1 VSRRRGGRKAKVAMR
16 SAPLSDKSKPVHPG
30 ESGGQYKP
38 LNDEGVADIV
48 ENSFRILEDVGF
60 NQATPHCIETCT
72 ALGAVMSDDGRLRF
86 PRKVVKK
93 AIDMSNKDLI
103 LYAQNP
109 TNDLHVSGSRVYFAT
124 AGAAVMIADAETKTY
139 RDSMAQ
145 DLYDMARIA
154 DTCEHIHMFQRTC
167 VLNDIKDNYA
177 MDLNTAYN
185 CVMGTTKHVGSSW
198 TEAHHLEKT
207 LKLLHLMA
215 GGEEAWRMRPFVS
228 QSNCFVVPPMK
239 FAEESLECL
248 RIAVEG
254 GMPVLLLSAGQAGAT
269 APPCLAGT
277 VSQAWAECLGG
288 LVYVNAIKPGAPA
301 ILGAWPFVSDL
312 RTGAMSGG
320 SPEQGIL
327 SAACAQ
333 IGQHFGLPM
342 GTGAGMSD
350 AKLPDFQGGAEHAS
364 NVAVSALS
372 GANIIYES
380 AGMYS
385 SLLSACLE
393 SLLLDNDLLGAC
405 MRMVKGVTVNEETLG
420 FDEIKDVCLNNKGHY
435 LGSDQTISV
444 MQTEYIYPEFYNRLS
459 PSQWSDAGKPEALD
473 VAIKKKNH
481 ILSTHFPKHIS
492 NEVDDKI
499 RDEFPIFLSKQSMG
513 RSV

>member
-1 VSRRRGGRKAKVAMR
+1 MSRRRGGRKAKVAMR

>member
-93 AIDMSNKDLI
+93 AIDISNKDLI

-109 TNDLHVSGSRVYFAT
+109 ANDLHVSGSRVYFAT

>member
-1 VSRRRGGRKAKVAMR
+1 
-16 SAPLSDKSKPVHPG
+16 
-30 ESGGQYKP
+30 
-38 LNDEGVADIV
+38 
-48 ENSFRILEDVGF
+48 
-60 NQATPHCIETCT
+60 
-72 ALGAVMSDDGRLRF
+72 
-86 PRKVVKK
+86 
-93 AIDMSNKDLI
+93 
-103 LYAQNP
+103 
-109 TNDLHVSGSRVYFAT
+109 
-124 AGAAVMIADAETKTY
+124 
-139 RDSMAQ
+139 MAQ

-154 DTCEHIHMFQRTC
+154 DTCEHIHIFQRTC
-167 VLNDIKDNYA
+167 VLNDVKDNYA

-239 FAEESLECL
+239 FAEESLKCL

-254 GMPVLLLSAGQAGAT
+254 GMPVLLLSAGQSGAT

-301 ILGAWPFVSDL
+301 ILGTWPFVSDL

-372 GANIIYES
+372 GANIVYES
-380 AGMYS
+380 AGMYA
-385 SLLSACLE
+385 SLLGTCLE

-405 MRMVKGVTVNEETLG
+405 MRMVKGIAVNEETLG
-420 FDEIKDVCLNNKGHY
+420 FDEIKDVCLNNKSHY

-459 PSQWSDAGKPEALD
+459 PNQWKDAGKPEALD
-473 VAIKKKNH
+473 AAIQKKKH
-481 ILSTHFPKHIS
+481 ILSSHFPKHIS
-492 NEVDDKI
+492 NEIDDKI
-499 RDEFPIFLSKQSMG
+499 RAEFPIFLSKESMG
-513 RSV
+513 RNG

>member
-1 VSRRRGGRKAKVAMR
+1 VSRRRGGRKAKVAIR

-109 TNDLHVSGSRVYFAT
+109 ANDLHVSGSRVYFAT

-380 AGMYS
+380 AGMYA
-385 SLLSACLE
+385 SLLGACLE

>member
-1 VSRRRGGRKAKVAMR
+1 MSRRRGGRKAKVAIR

-109 TNDLHVSGSRVYFAT
+109 ANDLHVSGSRVYFAT

-499 RDEFPIFLSKQSMG
+499 RDKFPIFLSKQSMG

>member
-1 VSRRRGGRKAKVAMR
+1 MSRRRGGRKAKVAIR

-109 TNDLHVSGSRVYFAT
+109 ANDLHVSGSRVYFAT

-405 MRMVKGVTVNEETLG
+405 MRMVKVVTVNEETLG